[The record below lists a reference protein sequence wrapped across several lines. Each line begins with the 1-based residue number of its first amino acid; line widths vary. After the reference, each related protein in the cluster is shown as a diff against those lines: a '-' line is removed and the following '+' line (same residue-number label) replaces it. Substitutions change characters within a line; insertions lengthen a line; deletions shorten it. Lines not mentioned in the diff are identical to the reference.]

1 MATIEIARVG
11 DSSDL
16 SALKRNFARV
26 LQDRFGP
33 KPKPMTFDQA
43 IASRGIDAKRA
54 IRNMRRRANYHQ
66 SLDRPKFFSDANI
79 ADLYIGYWKNGKCYT
94 AEVASQDLVTLKHT
108 ADTAAYVGA
117 WCRLNHLI
125 A

>member
-1 MATIEIARVG
+1 MPSIEIATP
-11 DSSDL
+11 
-16 SALKRNFARV
+16 LKRNFARV

-54 IRNMRRRANYHQ
+54 ISNLRRRANYHQ
-66 SLDRPKFFSDANI
+66 SLDRPKFFSDAK
-79 ADLYIGYWKNGKCYT
+79 AGDLTRYT
-94 AEVASQDLVTLKHT
+94 PYVRDSYRKSAEQDLVTLKHT
-108 ADTAAYVGA
+108 TDTAAYVGA

>member
-1 MATIEIARVG
+1 MASIEIARVG

-26 LQDRFGP
+26 LQDHFNPQGKQVP
-33 KPKPMTFDQA
+33 SFDQA

-54 IRNMRRRANYHQ
+54 ISNLRRRANYHQ
-66 SLDRPKFFSDANI
+66 SLDRPKFFSDTKA
-79 ADLYIGYWKNGKCYT
+79 GEVSCYSPYLGDRYRKS
-94 AEVASQDLVTLKHT
+94 AEQDLDTIKHT
-108 ADTAAYVGA
+108 TDTADYVGA